1 MAETQILAVRA
12 LSTIPATIGT
22 AVREVDGG
30 RVTGPATGARTH

>member
-12 LSTIPATIGT
+12 LRELLDNPGDDGT

-30 RVTGPATGARTH
+30 TT